1 MKDTKRRLFRFSLYD
16 RTGIAEYL
24 VNQAK
29 NGWMIEKID
38 NYGFKF
44 RKTEPKKLSFAITY
58 LPEFSEFTPLPNDGQ
73 IKLFEFCEH
82 TGWKNVKSTLQLQV
96 FYNESENPIPLET
109 DALVELETIHKAG
122 KKSFLLTGYLFV
134 FVSVLQLF
142 STVLKPFNIYSITY
156 TILWS
161 MLLIAHSLE
170 LIRYYKWRKKAL
182 KNAEIDGSFTP
193 SKSNLI
199 FKNILTVFLIIALL
213 FMLVSAAFE
222 FGSLIVIN
230 IILGVLLLLL
240 SVSGVLYISG
250 VMRSSGISE
259 NTNRAITITLIIF
272 ATIITITITTVLGI
286 LFLII

>member
-82 TGWKNVKSTLQLQV
+82 TGWKNVESTLQLQV

-134 FVSVLQLF
+134 FVSALQLF
-142 STVLKPFNIYSITY
+142 STVLKPFNIYSITH

-161 MLLIAHSLE
+161 VLLIAHSLE

-199 FKNILTVFLIIALL
+199 LKNILTVFLIIALL

-230 IILGVLLLLL
+230 IIPGVLLFLL

-286 LFLII
+286 LF